1 MSSPASRQRQRH
13 RRRARERL
21 WAIQKDLAERQ
32 VDLVSYERVIA
43 DLTKQQQRVEVSP
56 AELSQDGVA
65 ALQLV
70 SISRDV
76 TRADCERLLRFI
88 ETQKQRIKDLEP
100 KQDDPAAPQPSD
112 LKETM
117 HP

>member
-1 MSSPASRQRQRH
+1 MSSPASRQRQRR

-21 WAIQKDLAERQ
+21 WAIQDDLADRQ

-56 AELSQDGVA
+56 AELSRDGVTA
-65 ALQLV
+65 AIQLV

-76 TRADCERLLRFI
+76 TRTDCERLLRFV
-88 ETQKQRIKDLEP
+88 EAQKQRIKELEP
-100 KQDDPAAPQPSD
+100 KQDQ
-112 LKETM
+112 ET
-117 HP
+117 HA